1 MYPSTG
7 IPKRRSSPV
16 DPTNEIVIMLPCDHQ
31 NTLEPCFDQISITI
45 KSPSSQQTKKEKSA
59 KSTYSYGTRPELHRG
74 GEGIEPFK
82 IKGLEIE
89 TVFREGLGE
98 ALSSLGG

>member
-59 KSTYSYGTRPELHRG
+59 KSTYCSCA
-74 GEGIEPFK
+74 
-82 IKGLEIE
+82 LERLCGKLAEMLVQGHLIC
-89 TVFREGLGE
+89 
-98 ALSSLGG
+98 